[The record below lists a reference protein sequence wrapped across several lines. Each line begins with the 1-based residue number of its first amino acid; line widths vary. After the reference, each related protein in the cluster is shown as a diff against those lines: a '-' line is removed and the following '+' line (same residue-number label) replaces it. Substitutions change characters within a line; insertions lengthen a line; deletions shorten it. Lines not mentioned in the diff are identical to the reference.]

1 MEKILWNGLHMKHTQ
16 VNIPNLL
23 NKFTFL
29 DKPQENGLNSLG
41 GLKVSASKFGI
52 PWYNLKLLID

>member
-1 MEKILWNGLHMKHTQ
+1 MKYTQ

-29 DKPQENGLNSLG
+29 DTPHENGLNSLG
-41 GLKVSASKFGI
+41 GLKVSAGKFSK
-52 PWYNLKLLID
+52 P

>member
-1 MEKILWNGLHMKHTQ
+1 MKHKQ

-23 NKFTFL
+23 KKFTFL

-41 GLKVSASKFGI
+41 GLIKVSASKFSI
-52 PWYNLKLLID
+52 P